1 MTSARFV
8 VDPENGRRTY
18 RTGDLGRF
26 FEDGCLLYVG
36 RRDSTIKI
44 RGHRVDLELLER
56 SLRALDGIH
65 DAAVV
70 ATETTAREAKLVAF
84 IVAKPGCEL
93 EEQMLRRTL
102 RARLPDFNIPSEF
115 VFLDAMPTTPLGK
128 TDRIALRAVAAE
140 TRPPVAAPPL
150 QASGIESDIV
160 AIWAQILDRADIGV
174 DQDFFEL
181 GGDSLMVMQVAPA
194 IQRRFEI
201 ELPLAVLFERPT
213 VRALAAYVRQV
224 SPITQP
230 VTSSRS

>member
-1 MTSARFV
+1 
-8 VDPENGRRTY
+8 
-18 RTGDLGRF
+18 
-26 FEDGCLLYVG
+26 
-36 RRDSTIKI
+36 
-44 RGHRVDLELLER
+44 
-56 SLRALDGIH
+56 
-65 DAAVV
+65 
-70 ATETTAREAKLVAF
+70 
-84 IVAKPGCEL
+84 
-93 EEQMLRRTL
+93 MLRRTL

-128 TDRIALRAVAAE
+128 TDRIALRAVAAK